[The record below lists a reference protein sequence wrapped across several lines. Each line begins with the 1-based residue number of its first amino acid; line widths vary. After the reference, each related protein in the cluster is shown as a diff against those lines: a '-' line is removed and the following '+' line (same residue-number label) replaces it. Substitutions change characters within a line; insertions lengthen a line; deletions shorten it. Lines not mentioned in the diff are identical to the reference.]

1 MLRMSRSRRLA
12 EKSLGRHASRR
23 SNLREALASFGIIIV
38 LMVAVVWTIP
48 ASPIKD
54 VMMPELQ
61 PIARFTGLDQ
71 TWGMFSPNPPLSVP
85 EVETA
90 VLYDSGARRVW
101 KLEGDRS
108 LVGQFYWDR
117 WRKFK
122 EALINEP
129 VTRPAYAMW
138 VVRKLMQPGEHP
150 VGVTIF
156 ADSRKLRPPG
166 SNAPE
171 EHEQKILYDWKFGPA
186 S

>member
-1 MLRMSRSRRLA
+1 MSGLRRLLPR
-12 EKSLGRHASRR
+12 SLGRPTFRGSE
-23 SNLREALASFGIIIV
+23 LREAFASFGIIIV
-38 LMVAVVWTIP
+38 LTVAVIWSIP
-48 ASPIKD
+48 GAPIKD
-54 VMMPELQ
+54 AMAPPLQ

-71 TWGMFSPNPPLSVP
+71 TWGMFSPNPPLAVP

-108 LVGQFYWDR
+108 LAGQFHWDR

-122 EALINEP
+122 EQLINEP
-129 VTRPAYAMW
+129 VTRPAYALW
-138 VVRKLMQPGEHP
+138 VARKMMRPGEHP

-156 ADSRKLRPPG
+156 SDTRKLRPPG

-171 EHEQKILYDWKFGPA
+171 AHEQKILYDWKFGPA